1 MSTLSQRL
9 ESFPTESM
17 AEILPRCRRDYPLP
31 PPINRGFVDDLSE
44 EKIGSKV
51 GHKPA
56 LLPPFLQFFFTLS
69 LRCSS
74 HQPKPPTAYTQP
86 TPSLEATY
94 QPPRATLN
102 LYLSSLQLLVCL
114 FLLLLPLPPATNSSI
129 VHRKDAAWNISLTS
143 WSRPWPQTLVA
154 SSSARQQLLQPFGCM
169 QHVNSKCSRCC
180 I

>member
-1 MSTLSQRL
+1 
-9 ESFPTESM
+9 
-17 AEILPRCRRDYPLP
+17 
-31 PPINRGFVDDLSE
+31 
-44 EKIGSKV
+44 
-51 GHKPA
+51 
-56 LLPPFLQFFFTLS
+56 
-69 LRCSS
+69 
-74 HQPKPPTAYTQP
+74 
-86 TPSLEATY
+86 
-94 QPPRATLN
+94 LN

>member
-17 AEILPRCRRDYPLP
+17 AEILPRCRPDYPLP
-31 PPINRGFVDDLSE
+31 PPINRGFFDDLSE
-44 EKIGSKV
+44 EKIWSKF

-56 LLPPFLQFFFTLS
+56 LLPLFQQFFFTTLS
-69 LRCSS
+69 PPF
-74 HQPKPPTAYTQP
+74 QPPTEATNSLYTT

-94 QPPRATLN
+94 QPSRATIN
-102 LYLSSLQLLVCL
+102 LSLSSPQLLVCL
-114 FLLLLPLPPATNSSI
+114 FLLLLPLPPAANSSTFP
-129 VHRKDAAWNISLTS
+129 RKDTAWNISSTS

-154 SSSARQQLLQPFGCM
+154 SFSARQQLLQPFGCM
-169 QHVNSKCSRCC
+169 QHVNNKCSRCC